1 MTQDEWNRAEEYLE
15 GYMLDL
21 TYEIVTQKRKLTD
34 LINSDDEVILSYD
47 PFSIGEIDQV
57 WLIQDLIDWYIEE
70 EEYEKCAELLRL
82 KIKVE
87 KGITDLSDIIYLRDE
102 DFLTEEENS
111 AIDELIKDLLS
122 NNYNKN

>member
-21 TYEIVTQKRKLTD
+21 TYEIVTQKRKITD
-34 LINSDDEVILSYD
+34 LINSDDEVILAYD
-47 PFSIGEIDQV
+47 PFSIGETDQV